1 MTAREAAFVS
11 LQKYETSGKY
21 ANIEADTAIR
31 RNRLEGPDR
40 ALYTALFYGTVERK
54 ITLDYRI
61 AQLSSRPIDEIDRN
75 VRIILRMSLYQL
87 IWMDRIPA
95 YAVLQEAGD
104 LCRRFAADSAVAFVN
119 GILRE
124 WERRKVALPLPDEK
138 TDYIRFLSVSYSYPE
153 WICSL
158 WSDTYGKAKAR
169 RIFEA
174 FDQSP
179 PLTLR
184 VNTLKTTKEDLLKR
198 LHDRSVG
205 AGSTLFTQDGIRLT
219 SHLPPEAVPGFEE
232 GWFFV
237 QDEASQLAV
246 ELLDPAE
253 GERVL
258 DACACPGGKSFS
270 AAMRMRNRGSVTCF
284 DLHANKLSLILSG
297 AERLGLS
304 ILDVREQ
311 DGTAF
316 DSSLER
322 SFDRVLCDV
331 PCSGLGVL
339 SKKPDIRYK
348 REDEIQRLPAIQRA
362 ILSVNARYV
371 RPGGT
376 LLYSTCTL
384 HRKENEENIIDFLSE
399 HSDFEPVP
407 IEIPR
412 KGIRKEDGMLTL
424 FPDDFPGLDGFF
436 VAKMRRIR

>member
-1 MTAREAAFVS
+1 
-11 LQKYETSGKY
+11 
-21 ANIEADTAIR
+21 
-31 RNRLEGPDR
+31 
-40 ALYTALFYGTVERK
+40 
-54 ITLDYRI
+54 
-61 AQLSSRPIDEIDRN
+61 
-75 VRIILRMSLYQL
+75 
-87 IWMDRIPA
+87 
-95 YAVLQEAGD
+95 
-104 LCRRFAADSAVAFVN
+104 
-119 GILRE
+119 
-124 WERRKVALPLPDEK
+124 
-138 TDYIRFLSVSYSYPE
+138 
-153 WICSL
+153 
-158 WSDTYGKAKAR
+158 
-169 RIFEA
+169 
-174 FDQSP
+174 
-179 PLTLR
+179 
-184 VNTLKTTKEDLLKR
+184 
-198 LHDRSVG
+198 
-205 AGSTLFTQDGIRLT
+205 
-219 SHLPPEAVPGFEE
+219 
-232 GWFFV
+232 
-237 QDEASQLAV
+237 LAV

-311 DGTAF
+311 DGTVF

-399 HSDFEPVP
+399 HPDFEPVP